1 MLELLKQR
9 RVWVMALTLIIGV
22 LSLFNV
28 EWGLDVEGTSDTI
41 VNVVT
46 IGGAFL
52 SAVLAL
58 WSYVKPKP
66 KA

>member
-1 MLELLKQR
+1 
-9 RVWVMALTLIIGV
+9 MALTLIIGV

-58 WSYVKPKP
+58 WSYVKPK
-66 KA
+66 A